1 MSGMD
6 AAMLGELIDRSAMSA
21 TLAPSVHNTQPWRLA
36 LRDGVLEIHADPR
49 RQLRVLDP
57 TRRQLLISCGCAL
70 FNARATLAADGYDA
84 IVERLPDPN
93 QPDLI
98 ARLRLPESRSDWV
111 PIGELAP
118 MIERRHTNRREFEP
132 GEVVSAK
139 TIFELVDAAKAE
151 DCELF
156 VIADPRHRTATAA
169 LSQEADALQKGNP
182 AYRAEL
188 RAWTSDDPQRRDGIP
203 AMAVPHTDEGSGDDL
218 PIRDDDVPI
227 RDFDTTGMGW
237 LPTRTQPTTSQCLL
251 LLGTASDDPASW
263 LRAGEALER
272 IWLHATLEDYVA
284 SPLTQVIEVPRT
296 RQRLRTELGLEMY
309 PHILLRVGRASMTF
323 ASRRRDLEDMLLRP
337 GDDCGRTG

>member
-1 MSGMD
+1 MSGVNM
-6 AAMLGELIDRSAMSA
+6 AMLAEVINRSAMSA

-36 LRDGVLEIHADPR
+36 LRDGALEIHADSQ

-70 FNARATLAADGYDA
+70 FNARVALAADGYDA

-118 MIERRHTNRREFEP
+118 MIARRHTNRREFVPE
-132 GEVVSAK
+132 EVVSAK
-139 TIFELVDAAKAE
+139 TIFELVSAAKAE

-156 VIADPRHRTATAA
+156 VIADPGHRTAAAA
-169 LSQEADALQKGNP
+169 LSQEADALQNGNP

-188 RAWTSDDPQRRDGIP
+188 RAWTSDDPQRRDGVP
-203 AMAVPHTDEGSGDDL
+203 AMAVPHTDEGSGDDI
-218 PIRDDDVPI
+218 PIREDDIPI

-237 LPTRTQPTTSQCLL
+237 LPTRRQPTMSQCLL

-272 IWLHATLEDYVA
+272 IWLHATLDNYVA

-296 RQRLRTELGLEMY
+296 RQRLRTELGLAMY

-337 GDDCGRTG
+337 GDDRGRTG